1 MATHSQRITRTAVV
15 FANRRA
21 QQQRL
26 LLVETHAEPRKM
38 PALGVKQAELGEAQI
53 FDVTIAVQNGKG
65 IAAFEHTSTIVHQC
79 GRRADVIFVGNPD
92 NVRQKTE
99 PSCFAYCVRNVST
112 SDVST
117 ERARMFSI
125 DSYSLT

>member
-1 MATHSQRITRTAVV
+1 MSTERKALSSRTVEP
-15 FANRRA
+15 
-21 QQQRL
+21 QQQGL
-26 LLVETHAEPRKM
+26 LLIEAHRETRQVAALRVKEPELRKSQ
-38 PALGVKQAELGEAQI
+38 V
-53 FDVTIAVQNGKG
+53 FNIAVTVENGERV
-65 IAAFEHTSTIVHQC
+65 AAFEHAGAVVHQRGGC
-79 GRRADVIFVGNPD
+79 ADVIFVGNPD

-117 ERARMFSI
+117 ERARMFNI

>member
-1 MATHSQRITRTAVV
+1 MKQSELR
-15 FANRRA
+15 
-21 QQQRL
+21 
-26 LLVETHAEPRKM
+26 EPQ
-38 PALGVKQAELGEAQI
+38 V
-53 FDVTIAVQNGKG
+53 FDVAVTIENRKSVAT
-65 IAAFEHTSTIVHQC
+65 FEHTGAVVHQRGGC
-79 GRRADVIFVGNPD
+79 ADVILVGNPD

-117 ERARMFSI
+117 ERARMFNI